1 MFVKCLM
8 KCSFAHNHS
17 TPLRVYKFLSFSVF
31 HFFLIVLCCVCVCVF
46 WQNDKVVVEDVKED
60 EDVDD
65 DDGDDE
71 DEEDGAQGCFFSSSS
86 VCVFTTLLF
95 DGVLF
100 GWFEG
105 FICAAL

>member
-1 MFVKCLM
+1 
-8 KCSFAHNHS
+8 
-17 TPLRVYKFLSFSVF
+17 
-31 HFFLIVLCCVCVCVF
+31 VCVCVF
-46 WQNDKVVVEDVKED
+46 WQNDEVVVEDVKED

-105 FICAAL
+105 FICAALSFFLLDLIDLWGLLYWVVFEFLFEVAFEHCLRFLLKIL